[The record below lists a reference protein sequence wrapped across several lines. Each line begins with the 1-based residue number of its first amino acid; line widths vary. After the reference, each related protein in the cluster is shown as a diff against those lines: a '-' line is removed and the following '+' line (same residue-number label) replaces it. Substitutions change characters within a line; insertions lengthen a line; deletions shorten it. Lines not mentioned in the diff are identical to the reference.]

1 MIHTSILG
9 KQTLRIALIFF
20 WLCGS
25 ALAQPKSSALQRWH
39 DNKYSM
45 FIHFGVYSELGGVWQ
60 GKPVENGYS
69 EQIHATAGIMADDYE
84 KVPALFNPVNWN
96 ADTIAAL
103 AKKAGMRSIVIT
115 SKHHDGFC
123 MYKTATTRFNVVD
136 ATPFKRDVIGELSE
150 ACKRAGLNFGL
161 YYSLIDYTLHP
172 FTSHNANPITADHHE
187 YNKKQVTELLNNY
200 GPISEMWFDM
210 GSLTTRQSR
219 EIYELVHRL
228 QPDCMV
234 SGRLG
239 NNAYDFCV
247 MGDNEYPDFKIDAPW
262 QTPASM
268 FDETWGYRSW
278 QTRENVEAKIQQKLL
293 SLIKVV
299 SRGGNYLLNIGPKG
313 DGTVVP
319 YETEVLSGVG
329 KWLEKN
335 GEAIYGTNANPFPN
349 SFPWGEI
356 TTKENRLYLILSGK
370 ATANIVLQ
378 GISGQIRKVSLL
390 NDPQSTLKIKTA
402 KEGLTIFTPE
412 KLYLNTDYQ
421 VIVVEFNG
429 IFHLQPE
436 QLLTDKNIMLDFHNT
451 IKHYSY
457 SCIDYYNNHRSI
469 VKQSWNF
476 SKSQKSAIPVVYYTS
491 EEIGKEIELNWNGEK
506 EIVRL
511 EGGTKLPANKNMYPV
526 KWGNRYSFGPV
537 GSGFENLSGPISGGI
552 NPDLPWSDEHNSKWN
567 FVPSW
572 KDGLEETVNTNPFQS
587 YYILQE
593 IVSASAQY
601 LLIEAGGGDGIQLWL
616 NGENLVKHNNPR
628 DIRMNKELVLLPL
641 KAGKNQLLF
650 KFNNRYGYQLVYKI
664 DKNIDQSIYN
674 QHLSPRKFTNNNH
687 CELKLHHPG
696 SEHQPI
702 RMNNLRIQL

>member
-1 MIHTSILG
+1 MIQKPDFG
-9 KQTLRIALIFF
+9 KQTFRVALILF
-20 WLCGS
+20 WICGS
-25 ALAQPKSSALQRWH
+25 ALAQPKSLALQRWH

-45 FIHFGVYSELGGVWQ
+45 FIHFGVYSELGGVWC
-60 GKPVENGYS
+60 GKSVKNGYS

-84 KVPALFNPVNWN
+84 KVPARFNPINWN

-103 AKKAGMRSIVIT
+103 AKKGGMRSIVIT

-136 ATPFKRDVIGELSE
+136 ATPFKRDVIRELSQ

-187 YNKKQVTELLNNY
+187 YNKKQVTELLTNY
-200 GPISEMWFDM
+200 GPISELWFDM
-210 GSLTTRQSR
+210 GSLTANQSH
-219 EIYELVHRL
+219 EMYELVHKL

-278 QTRENVEAKIQQKLL
+278 QKRENVEAKIQQKLL

-319 YETEVLSGVG
+319 YEAKVLFGVG
-329 KWLEKN
+329 KWLQKN
-335 GEAIYGTNANPFPN
+335 GEAIYGTNANPFPG
-349 SFPWGEI
+349 SFQWGEI
-356 TTKENRLYLILSGK
+356 TTKENRLYLILSGV
-370 ATANIVLQ
+370 ATGSILLP
-378 GISGQIRKVSLL
+378 GISGQIRKVTLL
-390 NDPQSTLKIKTA
+390 NDPQSTLKIKSQ
-402 KEGLTIFTPE
+402 KDNLTIFTPE
-412 KLYLNTDYQ
+412 KLFLNTDYP
-421 VIVVEFNG
+421 VIVVDFNG
-429 IFHLQPE
+429 KYTLKPE
-436 QLLTDKNIMLDFHNT
+436 QLLKGKNIALDYHNS
-451 IKHYSY
+451 IKHYSI

-476 SKSQKSAIPVVYYTS
+476 SKNQKSAIPVVYFTS

-506 EIVRL
+506 EVVRL
-511 EGGTKLPANKNMYPV
+511 EGSTRLPANKKNDPI
-526 KWGNRYSFGPV
+526 KWGNRYAYGPLD
-537 GSGFENLSGPISGGI
+537 SGFENLSGPISNGI
-552 NPDLPWSDEHNSKWN
+552 NPDVPWSDEPTTKWN
-567 FVPSW
+567 LIATRE
-572 KDGLEETVNTNPFQS
+572 DGTEETVRTNPFQS

-593 IVSASAQY
+593 IISESTQN
-601 LLIEAGGGDGIQLWL
+601 LLIETGGGDGIQVWL

-628 DIRMNKELVLLPL
+628 DIRMNKEVVLLPL
-641 KAGKNQLLF
+641 KVGKNQLLF

-664 DKNIDQSIYN
+664 DKNIDQSIYS
-674 QHLSPRKFTNNNH
+674 QKLSLRKFSNINH
-687 CELKLHHPG
+687 CELKLYHPE

-702 RMNNLRIQL
+702 RMNNLRIQF